1 MPYLEKCVVTYFE
14 VFGVGVNYVSRSRID
29 TLVLSAIYW
38 LWGTCSWGI
47 YTKCHYFGNNNVIVI

>member
-14 VFGVGVNYVSRSRID
+14 VLGIGVNYVSPSRID

-38 LWGTCSWGI
+38 LWGTCSWGTCI
-47 YTKCHYFGNNNVIVI
+47 YINSVMILVIIML